1 VVHLRIVA
9 PHEDSLEALRVL
21 EGTDA
26 VVNVVHPKGATDARG
41 ASGA

>member
-1 VVHLRIVA
+1 VVHLLIVA